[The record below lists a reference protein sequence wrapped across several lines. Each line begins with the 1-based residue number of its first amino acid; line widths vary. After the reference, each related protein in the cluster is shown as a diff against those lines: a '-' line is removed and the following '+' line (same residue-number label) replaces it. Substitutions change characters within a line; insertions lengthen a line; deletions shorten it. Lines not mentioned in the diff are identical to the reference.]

1 MISKSEWSDWKANNV
16 TRAFFAAAEERVED
30 AKDVLADSAGQDS
43 DLDNFYRGFIRAYR
57 EMQDFRIEDLEEE

>member
-1 MISKSEWSDWKANNV
+1 MISKSEWSDWKASVV